1 MFTEETL
8 KMKWYRLYKE
18 SNDSDFII
26 KDGVLEKY
34 KGKGGDVVIPKG
46 VTSINNLAFYG
57 FTWLKSV
64 TIPNSVT
71 NIGSHAFLN
80 CSGLTSVT
88 IPDGVTS
95 IGKWAFYG
103 CNNLT
108 SITVKGKRT
117 EDAKNLL
124 EDAVDDISIVHGEP
138 TKYTI
143 DYTAWHMDK
152 YSTEITANSE
162 EEARRKFL
170 RDEAQEQYDMKDFE
184 ITSIRES

>member
-1 MFTEETL
+1 M
-8 KMKWYRLYKE
+8 
-18 SNDSDFII
+18 
-26 KDGVLEKY
+26 
-34 KGKGGDVVIPKG
+34 
-46 VTSINNLAFYG
+46 
-57 FTWLKSV
+57 
-64 TIPNSVT
+64 
-71 NIGSHAFLN
+71 
-80 CSGLTSVT
+80 T

-95 IGKWAFYG
+95 IGDLAFRG
-103 CNNLT
+103 CSDLTDVTIGKSVTSIGMSAFDYCDNLT

-117 EDAKNLL
+117 EEAKNLL
-124 EDAVDDISIVHGEP
+124 EDAVGDISIVHGEP

-170 RDEAQEQYDMKDFE
+170 RDEAQEQYDMKDFK